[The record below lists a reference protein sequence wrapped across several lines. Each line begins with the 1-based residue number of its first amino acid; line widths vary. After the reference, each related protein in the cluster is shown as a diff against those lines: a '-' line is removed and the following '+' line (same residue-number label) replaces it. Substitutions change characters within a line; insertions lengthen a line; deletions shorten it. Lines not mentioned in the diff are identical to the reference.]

1 MHVPALAFIV
11 NFVLA
16 AFLAFLLGR
25 LYVRCGSSLSNRA
38 GFARNFMLLTL
49 TTMLVISIVKSSL
62 ALSLGLV
69 GALSIVRFRA
79 AIKEPEELV
88 YLFLSLA
95 LGLGFGADQGMI
107 TAIAF
112 VVVATIILL
121 RRRFRGDDSTQNLF
135 LTLTSRQTGQLGL
148 DKMAKVL
155 DEHSA
160 GANLTRFDENGDAL
174 EASFLV
180 VFDDFAQLNRAKAAL
195 QALDPALGISFI
207 DAKGI
212 A

>member
-1 MHVPALAFIV
+1 MQVPALAFV
-11 NFVLA
+11 ANFILA
-16 AFLAFLLGR
+16 AFFAYLLGR

-38 GFARNFMLLTL
+38 GFARNFMLLSL

-95 LGLGFGADQGMI
+95 VGLGFGADQGMI
-107 TAIAF
+107 TSIAF
-112 VVVATIILL
+112 IVVSSIILL
-121 RRRFRGDDSTQNLF
+121 RRRFQGSDATQNLF
-135 LTLTSRQTGQLGL
+135 LTLSSRQANRVSL
-148 DKMAKVL
+148 DKMAAVL
-155 DEHSA
+155 GEHSA
-160 GANLTRFDENGDAL
+160 GANLTRFDETANSV

-180 VFDDFAQLNRAKAAL
+180 EFEDFAQLNRAKAAL
-195 QALDPALGISFI
+195 QALDPGLGISFI
-207 DAKGI
+207 DARGV